1 MALSPINS
9 NYAATALNSTSAI
22 PRAAA
27 ETTAKAD
34 DTQKTASSPNK
45 DTFVKSSDTVKSTD
59 TAPKRLTADQLQALQ
74 EQQAASFQK
83 MLSSMVTN
91 QADKANIARNGL
103 GALSADLFTR
113 LKVTPEQQ
121 AAATQAISEDGEWG
135 VKAVASRIVDM
146 ALSLSGGDSSKASQ
160 LRSAVEK
167 GFKQAGVQWGQKL
180 PSICQDTYDEVQK
193 RFDYLEENGSMD
205 GYEDNSSK

>member
-9 NYAATALNSTSAI
+9 NYAATALNSTPAI

-27 ETTAKAD
+27 ETAAKTD
-34 DTQKTASSPNK
+34 DTQKTSSGPNK
-45 DTFVKSSDTVKSTD
+45 DTFVKSSDTVKSAD

-91 QADKANIARNGL
+91 QADKANIAHNGL
-103 GALSADLFTR
+103 DALNADLFSR
-113 LKVTPEQQ
+113 LRVTPEQQ

-146 ALSLSGGDSSKASQ
+146 AVSLSGGDSSKASQ

-205 GYEDNSSK
+205 GYEYKSSK